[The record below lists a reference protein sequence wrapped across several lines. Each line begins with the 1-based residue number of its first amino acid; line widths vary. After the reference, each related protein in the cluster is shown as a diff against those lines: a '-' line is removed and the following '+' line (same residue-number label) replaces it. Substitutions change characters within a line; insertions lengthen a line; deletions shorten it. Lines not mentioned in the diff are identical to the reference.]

1 MPNLTNQILA
11 ISSGVERLSVEM
23 SVFNLIGCHCINS
36 AYLCEDHGIMC
47 RELNSTCLGSLY
59 IQDFTSTMLLCE
71 MKIVKQMEMLQD
83 NWYLVHLPTIFTSY
97 IICLNNTNSE
107 VFVKTGPNHLFI
119 SPSCRMRLK
128 DHILTLDFTICLD
141 SAIKHYKWDLDEIA
155 FLPFIVIPIAR
166 NPRF

>member
-23 SVFNLIGCHCINS
+23 SVINLMGCYCIHS
-36 AYLCEDHGIMC
+36 VYLCKHHGIMC
-47 RELNSTCLGSLY
+47 QELNSTCLGSLY

-71 MKIVKQMEMLQD
+71 MKFVNQMEMLQD
-83 NWYLVHLPTIFTSY
+83 NWDLVHSPTMFTSY

-107 VFVKTGPNHLFI
+107 VYVKMGLNHLYI
-119 SPSCRMRLK
+119 SPSCRMPLK
-128 DHILTLDFTICLD
+128 DHILILDFSICLD
-141 SAIKHYKWDLDEIA
+141 SAIKHSKWDLDEIT
-155 FLPFIVIPIAR
+155 FLLFIVIQIAR